1 MTRTPHR
8 TCPPMRARIA
18 IVLVSAICILL
29 NPTLAYLQ
37 SRSALFY
44 RYLISTLQHFIL
56 QSAFKRFIYGRMA
69 QVTTSRPCD
78 LPTNQPVS

>member
-29 NPTLAYLQ
+29 NPHTLAYLQ
-37 SRSALFY
+37 SRSAPRALLPISDFY
-44 RYLISTLQHFIL
+44 
-56 QSAFKRFIYGRMA
+56 
-69 QVTTSRPCD
+69 P
-78 LPTNQPVS
+78 PTFYPSIGI